1 MLDILKAIIFG
12 IVEGITEWLP
22 ISSTGHLIIM
32 EELLKLDQG
41 DAFFEM
47 FQVVIQLGAILAVVV
62 IYFHKLNPFSPKKTQ
77 KQKMM
82 TWQIWI
88 KVVIGCL
95 PAAVVGILFDD
106 WIDKT
111 LYHWYVVALMLIVYG
126 ILFIVVENY
135 QKGKEPQVT
144 KFSQLTIPMI
154 LIIGVFQMLAMIPG
168 TSRSGAT
175 IVGALMIGVSRSV
188 ATEYTFFL
196 AIPVMFGASLLKLIK
211 FGFSFTAMQVAVLL
225 VGMVVS
231 FAVSIVAIKFLMS
244 YIRKND
250 FKAFGYY
257 RIVLGV
263 IVFLFFGIQALL
275 G

>member
-62 IYFHKLNPFSPKKTQ
+62 IYFHKLNPFSPKTTQ

-250 FKAFGYY
+250 FKVFGYY
-257 RIVLGV
+257 RIALGV
-263 IVFLFFGIQALL
+263 IVFLFFGISALL
-275 G
+275 A